1 MTRTAVNQLYG
12 GLNVTWSIRLQSAT
26 YPRIILPMLRWVMFN
41 CLNALAGAM
50 LLCRASC
57 TTAYTAGYESKVFL
71 LVASV
76 NTSGHAAAV
85 ISEDNDGADVRLD
98 ARTVA
103 YARRLNPAPTERMAL
118 HETCKTAGSQ
128 RSFHSSIKQAT
139 Q

>member
-1 MTRTAVNQLYG
+1 MRRTLA
-12 GLNVTWSIRLQSAT
+12 
-26 YPRIILPMLRWVMFN
+26 ILPMLRLVMFN

-57 TTAYTAGYESKVFL
+57 TTAYTAGYESKVL
-71 LVASV
+71 LLAASV
-76 NTSGHAAAV
+76 NTCGHAAAV

-128 RSFHSSIKQAT
+128 MSFHSSIKQAT